1 MNKLIAIVGMSG
13 SGKSIACEF
22 LEKKGFKNI
31 YFGGVVLEEVKKR
44 GLDLT
49 RQNEKIVRED
59 LRKKYGMSAV
69 ADILL
74 PKIRETLEKTDTV
87 LDGLYSWDE
96 YLTLIKEFPKEL
108 RLVAIVADKDI
119 RYSRVAKRKV
129 RPLNHD
135 EIIKRDYSE
144 IENLAKGGPIAIAD
158 YYVYN
163 NDKTI
168 EEYEEELEKII
179 QKIDK
184 GEM

>member
-22 LEKKGFKNI
+22 LEKKGFQNI

-44 GLDLT
+44 GMELT

-69 ADILL
+69 ANILL
-74 PKIRETLEKTDTV
+74 PKIRKTLEESDTV

-96 YLTLIKEFPKEL
+96 YLTLIKE
-108 RLVAIVADKDI
+108 V
-119 RYSRVAKRKV
+119 RYHRVSQRKV
-129 RPLNHD
+129 RPLSGE
-135 EIIKRDYSE
+135 EIVKRDHSE

-168 EEYEEELEKII
+168 EEYEKELEKII
-179 QKIDK
+179 AKIDK

>member
-22 LEKKGFKNI
+22 LEKKGFQTI

-44 GLDLT
+44 GMELT
-49 RQNEKIVRED
+49 RQNERIVRED

-69 ADILL
+69 ANILL
-74 PKIRETLEKTDTV
+74 PKIRKILEKSDTV

-108 RLVAIVADKDI
+108 KLVAIIADKEV
-119 RYSRVAKRKV
+119 RYHRVSQRKV
-129 RPLNHD
+129 RPLNQE
-135 EIIKRDYSE
+135 EIVKRDHSE

-168 EEYEEELEKII
+168 EEYGKELEKII
-179 QKIDK
+179 AKIDK

>member
-22 LEKKGFKNI
+22 LEKRGFQNI
-31 YFGGVVLEEVKKR
+31 YFGGVVLDEVKKR
-44 GLDLT
+44 GLELT

-69 ADILL
+69 ASILL
-74 PKIRETLEKTDTV
+74 PKIRKTLEKSDTV

-96 YLTLIKEFPKEL
+96 YLVLKKEFKEL
-108 RLVAIVADKDI
+108 KLIAIIADKEI
-119 RYSRVAKRKV
+119 RYHRVAERKV
-129 RPLNHD
+129 RPLNQE
-135 EIIKRDYSE
+135 EIVKRDYSE

-158 YYVYN
+158 YYVHN

-168 EEYEEELEKII
+168 EEYENELEKII
-179 QKIDK
+179 SKIDK